1 MDSILD
7 DIWMRDLFVTQLSDT
22 SVVRFSYSPAYL
34 YPMEVHYIDNS
45 ARRLV
50 DKIWPNG
57 EVQQLELV
65 LDGGGIVWEPSTRR
79 AVVTERVLRDNPAL
93 LVNRT
98 SLSANGLPPRPNGAA
113 APYAGAPAISNA
125 ELSMAKVRLEAI
137 LSAAL
142 AGASVTVAIVP
153 EQAGAPRLG
162 HVDGIC
168 NWLGPST
175 IALSNFSD
183 ASTYSSYVTRL
194 TDAFGTGVTI
204 VPFPYHPTTDVW
216 EVDGFE
222 SASGIYVN
230 FARTQ
235 RALYLPTFGLAA
247 DADAL
252 ALVTAHADVP
262 PVAIDARGVA
272 GMGGSVRCLSS
283 FPVGRA
289 SRRAREPNCAGA
301 VTGAGCGCG
310 GGRPQHDGPLLR
322 RRPPSR
328 HLRRLPARRGR
339 VEMVEGEREAQGR
352 RRR

>member
-1 MDSILD
+1 
-7 DIWMRDLFVTQLSDT
+7 
-22 SVVRFSYSPAYL
+22 
-34 YPMEVHYIDNS
+34 
-45 ARRLV
+45 
-50 DKIWPNG
+50 
-57 EVQQLELV
+57 
-65 LDGGGIVWEPSTRR
+65 
-79 AVVTERVLRDNPAL
+79 
-93 LVNRT
+93 
-98 SLSANGLPPRPNGAA
+98 
-113 APYAGAPAISNA
+113 
-125 ELSMAKVRLEAI
+125 MAKVRLEAI

-153 EQAGAPRLG
+153 EEAGAPRLG

-235 RALYLPTFGLAA
+235 HALYLPTFGLAA

-272 GMGGSVRCLSS
+272 GMGGSVRCLSAYLWGAPADALANQIAPAPS
-283 FPVGRA
+283 SAPATTAEEGGLNTTVLFFAVGLPLAILVACLLVVVVWKWCKAKGRPKADDADDEKREGTPADHAHRHVVLDTVPGQKYNPSDPCAGFPVFLCAIAAKQRWRTQA
-289 SRRAREPNCAGA
+289 SAYTTQTPTTTTATSFGTSPSTARWI
-301 VTGAGCGCG
+301 T
-310 GGRPQHDGPLLR
+310 
-322 RRPPSR
+322 PSKAAA
-328 HLRRLPARRGR
+328 LC
-339 VEMVEGEREAQGR
+339 
-352 RRR
+352 